1 MASSMQNPNINWD
14 SRNLQEEWRKFK
26 QHAELMFAGPL
37 HKSAEPEKCAYLLIW
52 TGERGR
58 EIYNT
63 WSLSDEESKQLQVL
77 YKKFEQHTTPKKNTL
92 FARYLFLNRKQQ
104 TGESFETFI
113 TDIRTLVKDC
123 SYKDADEM
131 VRDRIVCGITSQ
143 EVREKLLQS
152 GDQLTME
159 KAIEIVVTH
168 EATKQQLATML
179 TEGTI
184 EVIKKRRFD
193 SSSRN
198 RRPSPKQQEEISQNN
213 DEYDCNNCGQR
224 HGRRA
229 CPAYGKRCSNC
240 TKPNHFAKVCRSRR
254 PTKTVHDI
262 EEHDEEDDDSFLNID
277 VIAIGKDH
285 PDTAYANITL
295 DTGDVIRFK
304 VDTGAQ
310 ANVIPYQIYKR
321 MSVQPPLKQGKTSL
335 YGYTGQRIDVKGI
348 MQIKCSYKDRKYQ
361 GTFYVAETTGHS
373 QPVLGLQ
380 ASLQLQIIKMI
391 LTVTNPEMTHE
402 SVLKEYSHLFNDG
415 LGNLD
420 GEVTIHL
427 H

>member
-1 MASSMQNPNINWD
+1 
-14 SRNLQEEWRKFK
+14 
-26 QHAELMFAGPL
+26 
-37 HKSAEPEKCAYLLIW
+37 
-52 TGERGR
+52 
-58 EIYNT
+58 
-63 WSLSDEESKQLQVL
+63 
-77 YKKFEQHTTPKKNTL
+77 
-92 FARYLFLNRKQQ
+92 
-104 TGESFETFI
+104 
-113 TDIRTLVKDC
+113 
-123 SYKDADEM
+123 M

-143 EVREKLLQS
+143 EIREKLLQS

-159 KAIEIVVTH
+159 KDIEIVVTH

-193 SSSRN
+193 SSSRD
-198 RRPSPKQQEEISQNN
+198 RRPPPRQNN

-229 CPAYGKRCSNC
+229 CPAYGKRCSNS

-262 EEHDEEDDDSFLNID
+262 EEHDEEDDSFLNID

-295 DTGDVIRFK
+295 DTGDVLRFK

-321 MSVQPPLKQGKTSL
+321 MLVQPHSNKERPASTGMRVSVLTSRESCRSNVPTRIGNTKARSTSL
-335 YGYTGQRIDVKGI
+335 RQPATLSLSSDSRRPS
-348 MQIKCSYKDRKYQ
+348 SYR
-361 GTFYVAETTGHS
+361 S
-373 QPVLGLQ
+373 
-380 ASLQLQIIKMI
+380 SR
-391 LTVTNPEMTHE
+391 
-402 SVLKEYSHLFNDG
+402 
-415 LGNLD
+415 
-420 GEVTIHL
+420 
-427 H
+427 